1 MIFLRRHL
9 DEGLKI
15 EYLTA
20 KDLED
25 LWRSLTDR
33 YQHLKDVTLPRARY
47 EWMHLKLQDFKSVV
61 EYNSKMFRIVSE
73 LKLCDEKITDE
84 DMLEKNI
91 FDIPCLEYAPAA
103 AISRTEV

>member
-1 MIFLRRHL
+1 MANLTKIDFLALNITGKNYLLWKYDAKIHLESMGLEKTIKEGNNATSQDKAKALIFLRRHL

-20 KDLED
+20 KDPED

-47 EWMHLKLQDFKSVV
+47 E
-61 EYNSKMFRIVSE
+61 
-73 LKLCDEKITDE
+73 
-84 DMLEKNI
+84 
-91 FDIPCLEYAPAA
+91 
-103 AISRTEV
+103 